1 MKKFQNP
8 EIEVVN
14 FAVEDI
20 ITVSGGNDCAENT
33 WACGNEVCAVDF

>member
-1 MKKFQNP
+1 MKKFETP

-20 ITVSGGNDCAENT
+20 ITASDGT
-33 WACGNEVCAVDF
+33 TQCGNETDGF